1 MSGTQTKVGSKAWG
15 ICLVAVFG
23 GISLA
28 LVQNKIS
35 PVITVLIDTF
45 DISMATAGLLSTIFT
60 VMGMVMA
67 LPAAIILKKMGP
79 KMAGVL
85 ALGCAIVGSV
95 IGALSDNVTVLI
107 ISRVIEGS
115 GVGIIAVLAPA
126 VISMWFPPEKRGFPM
141 GIWGSWM
148 MISQTVLFLASTPII
163 ESIGWQGMWY
173 LGLASCVIAVVLFL
187 IVVQSPPPELNN
199 APVQDTKISMLEGL
213 KSAPSWL
220 LALAAG
226 CFTFCSFTFVS
237 WVSPYWTE
245 VTGWPIETIRNWVSL
260 LYFVEIIYAVI
271 VGFILNKVRK
281 RKELGA
287 IGFIIYGLVGM
298 FSFLVTQSPLV
309 VALVFVFPI
318 FDALIPCICWVVG
331 PETAKNPAYIG
342 ISLGILNIGLNLGT
356 LLSAPI
362 SGWLVELNGWSAAG
376 WCFLA
381 AAILG
386 CVFMAL
392 VIVASRKKATEN

>member
-1 MSGTQTKVGSKAWG
+1 M

-28 LVQNKIS
+28 LVQNKVS
-35 PVITVLIDTF
+35 PVINVLIDTF
-45 DISMATAGLLSTIFT
+45 QISMATAGLLSSIFT

-79 KMAGVL
+79 KIAGVL
-85 ALGCAIVGSV
+85 ALSCAIIGSI
-95 IGALSDNVTVLI
+95 IGLLSDNIILLI
-107 ISRVIEGS
+107 ASRVVEGS

-126 VISMWFPPEKRGFPM
+126 VISMWFPPERRGLPM

-148 MISQTVLFLASTPII
+148 MISQTVLFLVSTPIV
-163 ESIGWQGMWY
+163 EAIGWQGMWY
-173 LGLASCVIAVVLFL
+173 LGLGSCVIAVLLFL
-187 IVVQSPPPELNN
+187 LIVQSPPEQLNN
-199 APVQDTKISMLEGL
+199 APVQGTEISMLEGL

-220 LALAAG
+220 LAASAA

-237 WVSPYWTE
+237 WVTPYWTE
-245 VTGWPIETIRNWVSL
+245 VTGWPIESTRNWVSL

-281 RKELGA
+281 RKELGIA
-287 IGFIIYGLVGM
+287 GFVVYGLVGL
-298 FSFLVTQSPLV
+298 SAFLVTQSPLV
-309 VALVFVFPI
+309 VALVFIFPI

-331 PETAKNPAYIG
+331 PETARSPAYIG

-362 SGWLVELNGWSAAG
+362 SGWLIEQTGWSAAG
-376 WCFLA
+376 WCLLA

-386 CVFMAL
+386 SILMVFVRATSNRAAAGNP
-392 VIVASRKKATEN
+392 VTSSGTEIV

>member
-1 MSGTQTKVGSKAWG
+1 MSNQQLKVGSKAWV
-15 ICLVAVFG
+15 ISLVTVFG

-28 LVQNKIS
+28 LVQNKVS

-45 DISMATAGLLSTIFT
+45 QISMATAGLLSSIFT

-95 IGALSDNVTVLI
+95 VGLLSDNVALLI
-107 ISRVIEGS
+107 VSRVIEGS

-126 VISMWFPPEKRGFPM
+126 VISMWFPPEKRGLPM

-148 MISQTVLFLASTPII
+148 MISQTVLFFASTPIVAA
-163 ESIGWQGMWY
+163 IGWQGMWY
-173 LGLASCVIAVVLFL
+173 LGLGSCVIAVVLFL
-187 IVVQSPPPELNN
+187 LLVQSPPAQLNN
-199 APVQDTKISMLEGL
+199 APVENTDISLFEGL

-220 LALAAG
+220 LAISAA

-237 WVSPYWTE
+237 WVTPYWTE
-245 VTGWPIETIRNWVSL
+245 VTGWPIESTRNWVSL

-281 RKELGA
+281 RKELG
-287 IGFIIYGLVGM
+287 IVGFAIYGVVGL
-298 FSFLVTQSPLV
+298 FAFLVTQSPLV

-331 PETAKNPAYIG
+331 PETAKNPVYIG

-362 SGWLVELNGWSAAG
+362 SGWLVEQNGWPAAG

-386 CVFMAL
+386 GIFMLL
-392 VIVASRKKATEN
+392 VRVATPKKETEL